1 MASDFVLVEVSPDF
15 RLVSGLWICF
25 AINPDLQISET
36 MFSETHSVWM
46 LISDPSSV
54 HTRRRGPKDQV
65 SPGLIINRFVDG
77 PMSPGLRISFPFS
90 SMRL

>member
-1 MASDFVLVEVSPDF
+1 MASDVVLVEVSLDF

-25 AINPDLQISET
+25 AINPDLEISET
-36 MFSETHSVWM
+36 MFSETHRVWM

-65 SPGLIINRFVDG
+65 SITRINNQSVR
-77 PMSPGLRISFPFS
+77 
-90 SMRL
+90 